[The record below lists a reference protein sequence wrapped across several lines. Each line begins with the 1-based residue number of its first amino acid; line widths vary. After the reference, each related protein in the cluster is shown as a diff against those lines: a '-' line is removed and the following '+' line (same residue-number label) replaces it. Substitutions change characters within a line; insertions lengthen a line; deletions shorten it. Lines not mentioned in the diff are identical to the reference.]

1 MAAEPSSTR
10 PDSAEAGSAPG
21 APDAPD
27 HQQGR
32 TTHAPGARAP
42 GGARAPHQRGAG
54 TVPRTRSRWRG
65 PGAWPRGLRPDLAVV
80 AAAGALVT
88 AAVVIGGAIER
99 EHGTLRV
106 HWPPY
111 YAHLEPH
118 VGPGTPA
125 ALLVAGAVLGYGPA
139 LAARLRWRRLLPAV
153 WLASM
158 AWIWSLAMVDGWHR
172 GVENQLTSAYEYL
185 QEIDRFADAGAALR
199 TFTDHILLHSPDNW
213 VPHVAGHP
221 PAAVLTFVGLDRV
234 GLGGGPWASTWVI
247 TVGAS
252 AAAAVL
258 VALRALTDEEHARSA
273 APFLVLAPTA
283 VWVGVSA
290 DGYFTAVAAW
300 ALALLALA
308 ARSGAGAVRAPRAV
322 AFAAGLLFG
331 LTCYLSYGLTLCAL
345 LGLTVLALSRTLRPL
360 PWVLAGVAVV
370 AAAFTL
376 AGFNWWEGYRLLT
389 ERYYEG
395 AARIR
400 PFSYWVWGNLACA
413 VTAAGPAAVAGAR
426 RALVSTARIGRRAAV
441 RLRARQP
448 DGELAAAGPDSRAR
462 LAAVVAAAVLTI
474 AVADLSGMSK
484 AETERI
490 WLPFLTWLLPA
501 AALLP
506 RRGARYWLAAQAATA
521 LAVNHLLLT
530 GW

>member
-1 MAAEPSSTR
+1 MPPNPNPPPAPKEPEE
-10 PDSAEAGSAPG
+10 P
-21 APDAPD
+21 
-27 HQQGR
+27 
-32 TTHAPGARAP
+32 RAP
-42 GGARAPHQRGAG
+42 KGRGELRAQPQ
-54 TVPRTRSRWRG
+54 PTRSRQTANRG
-65 PGAWPRGLRPDLAVV
+65 TPLPDLTAV

-88 AAVVIGGAIER
+88 AAVLIGGAIER

-106 HWPPY
+106 HLPPF
-111 YAHLEPH
+111 YAELEPH
-118 VGPGTPA
+118 LGPGTPA
-125 ALLVAGAVLGYGPA
+125 ALLVAAAVLGYGPA
-139 LAARLRWRRLLPAV
+139 LAARLPWRRLLATA
-153 WLASM
+153 WGASM
-158 AWIWSLAMVDGWHR
+158 AWIWSLALVDGWHR
-172 GVENQLTSAYEYL
+172 GVANQLTSAYEYL
-185 QEIDRFADAGAALR
+185 QEVDRFGDVSAALR

-234 GLGGGPWASTWVI
+234 GLGGGPWASAWVI
-247 TVGAS
+247 TVGSS

-258 VALRALTDEEHARSA
+258 VALRALTGEQQARRA

-283 VWVGVSA
+283 VWMGVSA

-300 ALALLALA
+300 ALALLALS
-308 ARSGAGAVRAPRAV
+308 ARSSDSTRSVRTGRPASRAPRTA
-322 AFAAGLLFG
+322 ALGAGLLFG
-331 LTCYLSYGLTLCAL
+331 LTCYLSYGLILCAL

-370 AAAFTL
+370 VAAFTL
-376 AGFNWWEGYRLLT
+376 AGFNWWEGYQLLT

-395 AARIR
+395 AARVR
-400 PFSYWVWGNLACA
+400 PYSYWVWANLGCA
-413 VTAAGPAAVAGAR
+413 VTAVGPGVVAGVR
-426 RALVSTARIGRRAAV
+426 RALLAGAAAGRRASA
-441 RLRARQP
+441 RLRPQLREGRTVDPGPLADR
-448 DGELAAAGPDSRAR
+448 ERLALLILAA
-462 LAAVVAAAVLTI
+462 LLTI

-506 RRGARYWLAAQAATA
+506 RRGARYWLAGQAAAA